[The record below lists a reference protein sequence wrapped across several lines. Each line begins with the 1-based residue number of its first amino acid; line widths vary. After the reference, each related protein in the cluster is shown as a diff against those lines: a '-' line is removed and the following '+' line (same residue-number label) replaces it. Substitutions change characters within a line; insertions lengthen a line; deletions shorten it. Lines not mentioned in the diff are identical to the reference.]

1 MFWLHTV
8 VLSKTRKLQFTNRVN
23 LSVFTF
29 ILRRHYR
36 QFFTVF
42 YPFHKINSSRHNH
55 ITAFEIRY
63 FNVNSNQRRYRSRHW
78 IPMFSGTPCIGP
90 VLSIKLWNRET
101 ALGLKHMQLC
111 SVHCTLCT
119 TYMDLFILQSKPR
132 LFSLSERQDKSRLP
146 IPRF

>member
-1 MFWLHTV
+1 MQYT
-8 VLSKTRKLQFTNRVN
+8 SRVN
-23 LSVFTF
+23 LSVFKLF
-29 ILRRHYR
+29 ILRRHYKHI
-36 QFFTVF
+36 FTVF

-55 ITAFEIRY
+55 IISFEIRY

-78 IPMFSGTPCIGP
+78 IPCMFFGTPCIGS
-90 VLSIKLWNRET
+90 VLNIKLWNRET

-132 LFSLSERQDKSRLP
+132 VKLFSLSERQDKSRLP
-146 IPRF
+146 IP